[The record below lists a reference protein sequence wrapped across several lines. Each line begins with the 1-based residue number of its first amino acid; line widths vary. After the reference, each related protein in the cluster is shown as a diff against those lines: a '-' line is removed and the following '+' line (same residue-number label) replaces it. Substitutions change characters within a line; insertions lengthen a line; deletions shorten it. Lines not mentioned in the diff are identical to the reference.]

1 MCKLDRVTSS
11 VSYRPGQNGDGAARR
26 QLSQPRIAEMIADS
40 LRRRI
45 LSGELNDGDVLPKV
59 DDLLL
64 EFPVSKP
71 SIREAM
77 RILETEGLLSVRRG
91 NVGGA
96 VIHTPKAKVAAYML
110 GMVLQAQDT
119 PLEDLAAALLDC
131 EPACAA
137 KAAEQSMHDKSL
149 VGILTQLNEE
159 LEASIGDGPA
169 FTRLARRFHDAV
181 VQGCGN
187 ATLALVAGS
196 LETLWSNHESNWAE
210 STNAQGEYPNLP
222 ARKSVLRTHVK
233 ITEAIE
239 EGDAARARHLVAQHL
254 HESQRYVLSQ
264 GTRQLITVE
273 GLSKAP
279 W

>member
-1 MCKLDRVTSS
+1 MTSS
-11 VSYRPGQNGDGAARR
+11 LSYRTDDERDDVSRR
-26 QLSQPRIAEMIADS
+26 QLSQPRIAEMIADN

-45 LSGELNDGDVLPKV
+45 LAGELNDGDVLPKV

-96 VIHTPKAKVAAYML
+96 VIHTPKAKVAAYMF

-119 PLEDLAAALLDC
+119 LLADLAAALSDV

-137 KAAEQSMHDKSL
+137 KAAERSVNDKSL
-149 VGILTQLNEE
+149 VATLKRLNEE
-159 LEASIGDGPA
+159 LEAGLDDGPE

-187 ATLALVAGS
+187 ATMALVTGS

-210 STNAQGEYPNLP
+210 STNAHGEYPDLQ
-222 ARKSVLRTHVK
+222 ARESVLRTHLK
-233 ITEAIE
+233 ITDAIE

-254 HESQRYVLSQ
+254 HESQRYVLAQ
-264 GTRQLITVE
+264 GKDVLITVE
-273 GLSKAP
+273 GLSKSN

>member
-1 MCKLDRVTSS
+1 VTTS
-11 VSYRPGQNGDGAARR
+11 VTDESDQHGGAVQHRR
-26 QLSQPRIAEMIADS
+26 QLSQPRVAEMIADT

-45 LSGELNDGDVLPKV
+45 LDGELNDGDVLPKV
-59 DDLLL
+59 DDLLV

-71 SIREAM
+71 SIRESM
-77 RILETEGLLSVRRG
+77 RILETEGLISVRRG
-91 NVGGA
+91 NIGGA
-96 VIHTPKAKVAAYML
+96 VIHTPKAKMAAYML
-110 GMVLQAQDT
+110 GMVLQADQVQ
-119 PLEDLAAALLDC
+119 LVDLAVALSEF

-137 KAAEQSMHDKSL
+137 EAAASSGREKL
-149 VGILTQLNEE
+149 VATLVRLNRE
-159 LEASIGDGPA
+159 LEEKIEDGPA

-187 ATLALVAGS
+187 ATMALVAGA

-210 STNAQGEYPNLP
+210 ATNAHGHYPKAP
-222 ARKSVLRTHVK
+222 ARHAVLRTHVK

-239 EGDAARARHLVAQHL
+239 DGDAVRARHLVSQHL

-264 GTRQLITVE
+264 GKKQTITVE
-273 GLSKAP
+273 GLSRGT

>member
-1 MCKLDRVTSS
+1 MSK
-11 VSYRPGQNGDGAARR
+11 R
-26 QLSQPRIAEMIADS
+26 QLSQPRLAEMIADS
-40 LRRRI
+40 LRRRV
-45 LSGELNDGDVLPKV
+45 LAGELNDGDVLPKV

-96 VIHTPKAKVAAYML
+96 VIHTPKPEVAAYML
-110 GMVLQAQDT
+110 GMVLQAQST
-119 PLEDLAAALLDC
+119 PLADLAAALLDC

-137 KAAEQSMHDKSL
+137 KAAELSVKDKSL
-149 VGILTQLNEE
+149 VVTLTRLNEE
-159 LEASIGDGPA
+159 LEQEIGDGPA

-187 ATLALVAGS
+187 ATMALVTGS
-196 LETLWSNHESNWAE
+196 LETLWSNHESSWAE
-210 STNAQGEYPNLP
+210 STNAHGEYPDLP
-222 ARKSVLRTHVK
+222 ARNTALRTHVK

-239 EGDAARARHLVAQHL
+239 EGDAARARHLVSQHL
-254 HESQRYVLSQ
+254 QESQRYVLSRGREQ
-264 GTRQLITVE
+264 MITVE
-273 GLSKAP
+273 GLSKVP